1 MCAFVTID
9 TSHEARRLD
18 FRWDWGIRM
27 RTAGERTVFCV
38 LAMVVAMVAGHT
50 SSACAAAKA
59 SKLKPSDKAASA
71 ADKPA
76 PPISFQVKPESLRP
90 LDPSNA
96 TGFSARR
103 IDAPEGE
110 IEGGFALS
118 PAASIAGDARI
129 LDANRYYDGAG
140 PVTWRSNAFT
150 RQAQAGGPIDSV
162 RVSMAGVAKTAAVA
176 PLTLVRPDSDAYD
189 VQDVDVTL
197 TRGWPAAV
205 SLRGRKFALDVT
217 PHAGI
222 GYGGTG
228 GSAEAGATV
237 RLGKKKNMG
246 DRVNQALGVRE
257 GDEAFGDRGRWYIFA
272 AASGRAVGLNMLRGQ
287 NGDWSRAGFTQDTTS
302 RLIGDSQAG
311 VAWRRG
317 PMQASLGYIHREIKA
332 KEGIMG
338 LATQKDD
345 VVALSFSLKPHW

>member
-1 MCAFVTID
+1 
-9 TSHEARRLD
+9 
-18 FRWDWGIRM
+18 M
-27 RTAGERTVFCV
+27 RVAGERTVFC
-38 LAMVVAMVAGHT
+38 LMALVATMASAYAGG
-50 SSACAAAKA
+50 ACAAQLAGKQAGKPAKA
-59 SKLKPSDKAASA
+59 AKAPVTPAPAQMSFQLKP
-71 ADKPA
+71 
-76 PPISFQVKPESLRP
+76 ETLRP
-90 LDPSNA
+90 LDPAKMDSA
-96 TGFSARR
+96 GMTGFAAR
-103 IDAPEGE
+103 DVAAPEAE
-110 IEGGFALS
+110 LDGGFALS
-118 PAASIAGDARI
+118 PAAVAGDARL
-129 LDANRYYDGAG
+129 LDADRYYDGAG

-189 VQDVDVTL
+189 VQDVDVTV
-197 TRGWPAAV
+197 TRGWPSAV
-205 SLRGRKFALDVT
+205 SLKGRKFALDVT

-222 GYGGTG
+222 GYGGAG

-246 DRVNQALGVRE
+246 DRVNDALGVRE

-287 NGDWSRAGFTQDTTS
+287 NGDWSRAGLTQDVTS

-317 PMQASLGYIHREIKA
+317 PMQASLGYIHREIRA

>member
-1 MCAFVTID
+1 MCLLA
-9 TSHEARRLD
+9 
-18 FRWDWGIRM
+18 
-27 RTAGERTVFCV
+27 V
-38 LAMVVAMVAGHT
+38 LAMAGAHA
-50 SSACAAAKA
+50 SAACAAAKA
-59 SKLKPSDKAASA
+59 AKVKASDKAAST
-71 ADKPA
+71 ADKTPKA
-76 PPISFQVKPESLRP
+76 LGAPISFQVKPETLRP
-90 LDPSNA
+90 LDPSSA
-96 TGFSARR
+96 TGFMASAV
-103 IDAPEGE
+103 DAPEAQV
-110 IEGGFALS
+110 EGGFALS
-118 PAASIAGDARI
+118 PAAAIAGDARI
-129 LDANRYYDGAG
+129 LDADRFYDGTG

-150 RQAQAGGPIDSV
+150 RQAAAGGPIDSV
-162 RVSMAGVAKTAAVA
+162 RVSVAGVARTAAVA

-189 VQDVDVTL
+189 VQDVDVTV

-205 SLRGRKFALDVT
+205 TLKGRRFALDVT
-217 PHAGI
+217 PHAGL
-222 GYGGTG
+222 GFGAAG

-246 DRVNQALGVRE
+246 DRVNDALGVRE

-272 AASGRAVGLNMLRGQ
+272 AASGRAVGFNMLRGQ
-287 NGDWSRAGFTQDTTS
+287 NGDWSRAGLTQDTTS